1 MKKMLVFDMDG
12 TIADLYGQE
21 KWLEKILSNDV
32 SPYIDCKPLV
42 DIRQV
47 ADILQ
52 QLKKQGYET
61 RVISWLRKGSDKAY
75 DKQVRKAKK
84 DWLAKHGFKVDKIH
98 IVKYGT
104 KKHHV
109 IKDKQVDATIFDDD
123 ANVRE
128 HWNLGMAINPQTTDI
143 ITTLKKLIT

>member
-1 MKKMLVFDMDG
+1 MKQLFLLEDDMSLISG
-12 TIADLYGQE
+12 
-21 KWLEKILSNDV
+21 LSFAV
-32 SPYIDCKPLV
+32 
-42 DIRQV
+42 
-47 ADILQ
+47 
-52 QLKKQGYET
+52 KKQGYET
-61 RVISWLRKGSDKAY
+61 RVISWLRKDSDKAY
-75 DKQVRKAKK
+75 DKQGRKAKK
-84 DWLAKHGFKVDKIH
+84 DGLAKHGFKVDKIH